1 MAGVMEVTSTEAA
14 ALVELAQRALVI
26 ALYIAL
32 PLLSASVAV
41 SLLVSVAQ
49 ALHRHSDPTLAV
61 TPRLLAAGATLLIFG
76 GWMATILSGFWR
88 ELWHLAPEILR

>member
-1 MAGVMEVTSTEAA
+1 MEVTSTEAA

-26 ALYIAL
+26 ALYVAL

-49 ALHRHSDPTLAV
+49 ALHRHSDLTLAV